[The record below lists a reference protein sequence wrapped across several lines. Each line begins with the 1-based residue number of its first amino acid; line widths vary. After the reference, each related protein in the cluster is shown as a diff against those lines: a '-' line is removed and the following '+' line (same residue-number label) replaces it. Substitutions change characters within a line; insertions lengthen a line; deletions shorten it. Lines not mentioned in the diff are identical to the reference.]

1 VVPVNNE
8 VTERQAVRVMRPE
21 SPRQA
26 VSFAKRFRA
35 PYIAG
40 GTWLQPSCERDR
52 QWPAQLVVLNPD
64 WPAFRGIRE
73 TDGGLSIGA
82 LTTLDE
88 LAHHPLTALY
98 LPPLNGLIKRV
109 AGPGVRHLGTVGGN
123 LLAGGDLS
131 ALALALD
138 TEVDV
143 VGGKGSNRRPLARW
157 FQDRPAGDLLRSVI
171 VPDCRGWGVSVEKLG
186 YRERF
191 SPTRATVACVHDGQ
205 QVQLA
210 VCGEGGPG
218 RLMVTEA
225 MLRDEGIRELT
236 DLAIVVDSELE
247 TLGWH
252 DTRLRLAVR
261 RMLESGLM
269 EVTRGA

>member
-1 VVPVNNE
+1 VNNL
-8 VTERQAVRVMRPE
+8 VTERQAVRVLRPE

-40 GTWLQPSCERDR
+40 GTWLQPACERDR
-52 QWPAQLVVLNPD
+52 QWPVQLVVLNSD
-64 WPAFRGIRE
+64 WPGFCGIQE
-73 TDGGLSIGA
+73 AEDGLSIGA

-88 LAHHPLTALY
+88 LARHPLTALY
-98 LPPLNGLIKRV
+98 LPPLSGLINRV
-109 AGPGVRHLGTVGGN
+109 AGPGVRNLGTVGGN

-138 TEVDV
+138 IKVDV
-143 VGGKGSNRRPLARW
+143 VGGKGSERLPFVRW
-157 FQDRPAGDLLRSVI
+157 LKDRSAGDLLQSVI
-171 VPDCRGWGVSVEKLG
+171 VPDSRGWRVFVEKLG

-191 SPTRATVACVHDGQ
+191 SPTRATVACVHDGRQ
-205 QVQLA
+205 MLLA
-210 VCGEGGPG
+210 VCGEGGAG
-218 RLMVTEA
+218 RLTVTEA
-225 MLRDEGIRELT
+225 MLRDEGSRELT
-236 DLAIVVDSELE
+236 DLAIVVDTELE
-247 TLGWH
+247 TLGWN

-269 EVTRGA
+269 EVACDA

>member
-1 VVPVNNE
+1 MEPVNGI
-8 VTERQAVRVMRPE
+8 VSERQAVRVMHPE

-26 VSFAKRFRA
+26 VSFAKRFRS

-52 QWPAQLVVLNPD
+52 QWPVQLVALNPD
-64 WPAFRGIRE
+64 WPEFRGIRE
-73 TDGGLSIGA
+73 TEEGLSIGA

-88 LAHHPLTALY
+88 LARHPLMALY
-98 LPPLNGLIKRV
+98 LPQLNGLIKRV

-123 LLAGGDLS
+123 LFAGGDLS

-138 TEVDV
+138 TEVDL
-143 VGGKGSNRRPLARW
+143 VGSKGSNRRPLTRW
-157 FQDRPAGDLLRSVI
+157 LPDRQGGDLLRSVSL
-171 VPDCRGWGVSVEKLG
+171 PDSRGWRVSLEKLG

-191 SPTRATVACVHDGQ
+191 SPTRATVACVHDGEK
-205 QVQLA
+205 VQLA

-218 RLMVTEA
+218 RLTVTEA

-269 EVTRGA
+269 ELTRDV

>member
-1 VVPVNNE
+1 MEPVNNE

-26 VSFAKRFRA
+26 VSFAKRFQA

-40 GTWLQPSCERDR
+40 GTWLQPSCERSR
-52 QWPAQLVVLNPD
+52 QWPAQLVALNPD
-64 WPAFRGIRE
+64 WPEFRGIQE
-73 TDGGLSIGA
+73 TEAGLSIGA

-88 LAHHPLTALY
+88 LAGHPLTALY
-98 LPPLNGLIKRV
+98 LPPLSGLLNRV

-131 ALALALD
+131 ALAFALD
-138 TEVDV
+138 ADVTV
-143 VGGKGSNRRPLARW
+143 VGGKGSNRQPLVRW
-157 FQDRPAGDLLRSVI
+157 LQDRPAGDLLRSVT
-171 VPDCRGWGVSVEKLG
+171 VPDCRGWRVSLEKLG

-191 SPTRATVACVHDGQ
+191 SPTRATVVCVHDGY

-236 DLAIVVDSELE
+236 DLEIVVDSELE
-247 TLGWH
+247 TLGWY
-252 DTRLRLAVR
+252 DPRLRLAVR

-269 EVTRGA
+269 EVTRDP